1 MQCSKLGTGRD
12 TNKIFYNRRNT
23 KGVLLLSKMVY
34 KRLRGLGL
42 GAEPPRI
49 IEHFHLPVLFLSL
62 HFSFTYSRYMSIY
75 MHSK

>member
-34 KRLRGLGL
+34 KRVRGLGL
-42 GAEPPRI
+42 GAELPSI
-49 IEHFHLPVLFLSL
+49 IEHFHLPGSISVSLFLRHL
-62 HFSFTYSRYMSIY
+62 FLGI
-75 MHSK
+75 